1 MGYRHYFYKVN
12 KKEVDE
18 VKDLSYGDL
27 CIYAKNHDIEI
38 YDDGGFYFNDKKF
51 LNKIEIFEFGKLYWD
66 NTASRI
72 YDSGKPLFTNEDT
85 QKHFDDYVPYIVGKQ
100 GLLTAIQIYKENVLK
115 VYKDML
121 VDGAEYRMAF
131 GITVKKEDVKP
142 IEKLRGHIED
152 KLQWIEG
159 WDRLVDTDE
168 TNLYSLTSS
177 WQYEHAIFNL
187 VHLLKTI
194 DWEKETILFYGW

>member
-18 VKDLSYGDL
+18 VKDLSYKDL
-27 CIYAKNHDIEI
+27 CVYAKNHDIEI
-38 YDDGGFYFNDKKF
+38 YDNGSFYFNDNKF
-51 LNKIEIFEFGKLYWD
+51 LNKLEIFEFGKLYWD

-85 QKHFDDYVPYIVGKQ
+85 QKQFDDYVPYIVGKQ

-121 VDGAEYRMAF
+121 VDGAE
-131 GITVKKEDVKP
+131 
-142 IEKLRGHIED
+142 
-152 KLQWIEG
+152 
-159 WDRLVDTDE
+159 
-168 TNLYSLTSS
+168 
-177 WQYEHAIFNL
+177 
-187 VHLLKTI
+187 
-194 DWEKETILFYGW
+194 